1 MKPGAR
7 KPPPAEPNCN
17 SVRTIHN
24 ANSDWQSCLNPLAK
38 EIVPPQFA
46 RMKSIA
52 LSLCLAAVAANG
64 ALAQDEAPNQPA
76 PPSRENE
83 VALFNGHDFT
93 GWTFCMKDNADPFKT
108 WSVTNGVIHCTGKP
122 IGYLRTTQSYSNYF
136 LTVEWRFL
144 KVAPKA
150 DNTGILVHMQLP
162 DKVWPQCVQVQGK
175 HGRQGDLFL
184 MEGAEAKEHR
194 GMDKNTPVP
203 LRGHSTEN
211 PVGEWNKAETICIH
225 NKVESYIN
233 STFLNEVTECT
244 LNSGFIGI
252 QSEGGDIEIRSI
264 YFSPLK
270 Y

>member
-1 MKPGAR
+1 MK
-7 KPPPAEPNCN
+7 
-17 SVRTIHN
+17 
-24 ANSDWQSCLNPLAK
+24 
-38 EIVPPQFA
+38 F
-46 RMKSIA
+46 MA
-52 LSLCLAAVAANG
+52 LCSCLAAAFVSRGAAQDDAANY
-64 ALAQDEAPNQPA
+64 PPA
-76 PPSRENE
+76 HSRENE
-83 VALFNGHDFT
+83 VALFNGRDFS
-93 GWTFCMKDNADPFKT
+93 GLTFCMKDNADPLQT
-108 WSVTNGVIHCTGKP
+108 WSVTNGVIHCTGRP
-122 IGYLRTTQSYSNYF
+122 IGYIRTTQSYSNYF

-175 HGRQGDLFL
+175 HDRLGDLFL

-203 LRGHSTEN
+203 FRGPSQEN
-211 PVGEWNKAETICIH
+211 PVGQWNKAETVCLD
-225 NKVESYIN
+225 NRVESYIN
-233 STFLNEVTECT
+233 GKFVNEVTECT

-252 QSEGGDIEIRSI
+252 QSEGGDIEIRTI